1 MPRDNDSNH
10 QDLIAELATARERI
24 AELEARE
31 ADYLRAEQKMS
42 AREAWGNTLLDSLQA
57 GVLLIDPE
65 THRIVDANAYATN
78 MIGRPKEDLIGH
90 ICHSYGC
97 RAAQGNCSVT
107 DGGQQIESVEDV
119 LLRSDGTTVPIHKS
133 VTTVTHHG
141 KKLLLESFIDISE
154 QKRARRAL
162 ELDEI
167 RFESLYNLSQ
177 IINEPE
183 QYILDY
189 ALEACLRVTES
200 KIGYICFVSDDET
213 EITVHAWSQ
222 GAMEQCAIQD
232 RPTVFKVSEA
242 GLWGEA
248 LRQRRPVI
256 TNDYEACSVKRGVPE
271 GHVPL
276 VRHMNLPVK
285 DDGKMV
291 LLAGVGNKEQE
302 YADEDVK
309 QLYLIMNGLW
319 RIIQRK
325 RDEAALKKALADA
338 QRVGAKIEV
347 ILRSVADGLIFTDMQ
362 NRIKLM
368 SSSAEAMLGKQLDSV
383 FSMPIAEAIE
393 NQELAEQL
401 VAIQAGAR
409 EEVLADLELPGDN
422 EDEVRTIQA
431 KPAIVK
437 DGDGKE
443 VGVITL
449 LRDVSR
455 ERELDRMKREFIA
468 TAAHELRTPL
478 TVVMGF
484 SELLLSKK
492 DLDEGQQTEFLS
504 VIHKKAEVLGKIVG
518 DLLDLSRV
526 DSGHLIRLKKDWA
539 DIGSIIKRSTADYQ
553 RACPDHHFEAVVPE
567 MPLMVFLDDRKLFQ
581 VMENLL
587 GNAVKFSPPGG
598 VIRVGCE
605 VSEENLRISVSDEG
619 AGMTPEQVERVF
631 DKFYR
636 VDASNTAKEGL
647 GLGMAIVK
655 NIIEAHGCQIW
666 VDSEVGK
673 GTKVTFTLPGR
684 GLGSDLDGM
693 LSMDDWPR
701 MEPIAECAGRKFL
714 IDAGAS

>member
-1 MPRDNDSNH
+1 MPREKDYNK
-10 QDLIAELATARERI
+10 QLLIAELTAARQRI

-31 ADYLRAEQKMS
+31 ASYLRAEQKLR
-42 AREAWGNTLLDSLQA
+42 AREAWGNTLLDSLPA
-57 GVLLIDPE
+57 GVLLVDPE
-65 THRIVDANAYATN
+65 THRIVDVNAYATK
-78 MIGRPKEDLIGH
+78 MIGRPKEELIGH
-90 ICHSYGC
+90 PCHSYVCRGAKGSCPITDGC
-97 RAAQGNCSVT
+97 RKIENC
-107 DGGQQIESVEDV
+107 EDV
-119 LLRSDGTTVPIHKS
+119 LLRSDGTAVPLHK
-133 VTTVTHHG
+133 TVTMVTHQG

-154 QKRARRAL
+154 QKRAQRTL

-167 RFESLYNLSQ
+167 RFEALYNLSQ

-189 ALEACLRVTES
+189 ALEVCLRVTES
-200 KIGYICFVSDDET
+200 TIGYICFVSDDET
-213 EITVHAWSQ
+213 EMTVHAWSK
-222 GAMEQCAIQD
+222 GAMDQSAIQD
-232 RPTVFKVSEA
+232 HPTVFRVSES

-248 LRQRRPVI
+248 IRQRRPVI
-256 TNDYEACSVKRGVPE
+256 TNDYEACFFKLGIPG

-276 VRHMNLPVK
+276 NRHMNLPVK

-291 LLAGVGNKEQE
+291 LLAGVGNKEQD
-302 YADEDVK
+302 YTDEDVK
-309 QLYLIMNGLW
+309 QLYLIMDGVW

-325 RDEAALKKALADA
+325 RDETALKMALSDA

-347 ILRSVADGLIFTDMQ
+347 ILRSVADGLIFTDLE
-362 NRIKLM
+362 NRIILM
-368 SSSAEAMLGKQLDSV
+368 SSSAEIMLGKQLDSV
-383 FSMPIAEAIE
+383 FSMPIDEAIA
-393 NQELAEQL
+393 NKELAEQL
-401 VAIQAGAR
+401 VAIQSAAK
-409 EEVLADLELPGDN
+409 EESVADLELPGNN

-437 DGDGKE
+437 DRDGLE

-478 TVVMGF
+478 TAVMGF
-484 SELLLSKK
+484 SELLLCKAG
-492 DLDEGQQTEFLS
+492 LDEEQQAEYLS
-504 VIHKKAEVLGKIVG
+504 VIHKKAEILGKIVG

-526 DSGHLIRLKKDWA
+526 DSGRLIRLKKDWA
-539 DIGSIIKRSTADYQ
+539 DIGSIIGRSTADYQ
-553 RACPDHHFEAVVPE
+553 RACPDHHFEVVLPE

-598 VIRVGCE
+598 LIRVVCG
-605 VSEENLRISVSDEG
+605 VSEENMQISVSDEG
-619 AGMTPEQVERVF
+619 VGMTPEQVDRVF

-684 GLGSDLDGM
+684 GLGSDLDGLM
-693 LSMDDWPR
+693 ADGDWPP
-701 MEPIAECAGRKFL
+701 MGQEVVPAERKFL
-714 IDAGAS
+714 IDNGAS